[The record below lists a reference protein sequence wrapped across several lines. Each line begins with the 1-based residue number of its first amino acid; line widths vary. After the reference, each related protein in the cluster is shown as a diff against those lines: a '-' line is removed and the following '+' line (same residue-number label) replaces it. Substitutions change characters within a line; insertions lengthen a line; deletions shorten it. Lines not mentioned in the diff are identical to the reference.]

1 MDEKWDSTNERYRT
15 HIWFNKKIKAS
26 LRWRNW
32 SIYGRIGGFQSM
44 RWPSRV
50 FHFVYWFVKFE
61 NNIWIIH
68 LKSGRNHWIRKIR
81 SQWIRDINKWVTRF
95 SLENQKKNISNYVQL
110 FFKKDWRP
118 YGSRRGF
125 ACK

>member
-26 LRWRNW
+26 LRRRNW

-44 RWPSRV
+44 RWSSRI
-50 FHFVYWFVKFE
+50 FHFVHWFVKFE

-68 LKSGRNHWIRKIR
+68 LKSGGNHWIRKIR
-81 SQWIRDINKWVTRF
+81 GKWIRDLNKWVTRL
-95 SLENQKKNISNYVQL
+95 SLENQKKNITNYVQL

-118 YGSRRGF
+118 NGSRRGF